1 MFTAN
6 LAEIKVQQ
14 EELHRRA
21 SHYRLVKSLEAPKG
35 FNNWLI
41 NLVASLIGNFGRQ
54 SVMLAKAAR

>member
-6 LAEIKVQQ
+6 LAAIKIQQ

-21 SHYRLVKSLEAPKG
+21 AQYRLVKSQKAPKG

-41 NLVASLIGNFGRQ
+41 NLAPSLIRNFGRQ
-54 SVMLAKAAR
+54 SVTLARAAR